1 MARLR
6 NILALIAVVSV
17 SGIHLPLMQAGA
29 WAMMWRAAEPGTS
42 VGARVHDY
50 LSAGKVCER
59 CLVTLQAGVASQS
72 DSKERQRPASIE
84 LGDLRLI
91 PSDFRPFEVI
101 PPAPALKPVQ
111 DFASRPT
118 VVGESA
124 PACPPPE
131 VLA

>member
-29 WAMMWRAAEPGTS
+29 WAMMWRAAEPSTS
-42 VGARVHDY
+42 VGDRVQDF

-59 CLVTLQAGVASQS
+59 CLVTLQAGVAGQS
-72 DSKERQRPASIE
+72 DSKEHHRPVSIE

-91 PSDFRPFEVI
+91 PSDFRPIQVI

-111 DFASRPT
+111 DFTSRPT

-124 PACPPPE
+124 PASPPPE
-131 VLA
+131 ALA

>member
-6 NILALIAVVSV
+6 NIVALIAVVSV
-17 SGIHLPLMQAGA
+17 SGIHLPLLQAGA
-29 WAMMWRAAEPGTS
+29 WALMWRAAEPGTS
-42 VGARVHDY
+42 VSDRVQNY

-72 DSKERQRPASIE
+72 DSKEHHRPVSIE

-91 PSDFRPFEVI
+91 PSDFRPLRVI
-101 PPAPALKPVQ
+101 PPAPVRKPVQ
-111 DFASRPT
+111 DIASKPT

-131 VLA
+131 ALA